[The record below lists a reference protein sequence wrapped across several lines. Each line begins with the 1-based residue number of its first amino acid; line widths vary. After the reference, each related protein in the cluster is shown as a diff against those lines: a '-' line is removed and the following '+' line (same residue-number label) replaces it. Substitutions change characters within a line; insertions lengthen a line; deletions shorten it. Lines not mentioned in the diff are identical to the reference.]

1 MNCIMDD
8 DAAPI
13 TLDKLPLKRGGAILG
28 VDWSCLDERD
38 ARRLRELGVDE
49 GVPVEKLHKG
59 PFGIDPIACRIG
71 RMTVALR
78 TAQAAAI
85 TVGPFRNR

>member
-1 MNCIMDD
+1 MKD

-13 TLDKLPLKRGGAILG
+13 TLDKLPLRSGGAIVA
-28 VDWSCLDERD
+28 VDWGMLDERD

-85 TVGPFRNR
+85 AVGPLKSK

>member
-1 MNCIMDD
+1 MDI
-8 DAAPI
+8 ATAFT
-13 TLDKLPLKRGGAILG
+13 TLDKLPLKAGGEIVS
-28 VDWSCLDERD
+28 VDWASLDEKD

-49 GVPVEKLHKG
+49 GVSVEKLHKG

-71 RMTVALR
+71 RMTIALR

-85 TVGPFRNR
+85 AVGPLQNK

>member
-1 MNCIMDD
+1 MDI
-8 DAAPI
+8 PI
-13 TLDKLPLKRGGAILG
+13 SFTTLDKLPLKAGGEIVSVDWAIL
-28 VDWSCLDERD
+28 DEKD

-85 TVGPFRNR
+85 AVGPLQNK

>member
-1 MNCIMDD
+1 MDI
-8 DAAPI
+8 PTSFT
-13 TLDKLPLKRGGAILG
+13 TLDKLPLKAGGEIVSVDWAIL
-28 VDWSCLDERD
+28 DEKD

-49 GVPVEKLHKG
+49 GVSVEKLHKG

-85 TVGPFRNR
+85 AVGPLQNK

>member
-1 MNCIMDD
+1 MT
-8 DAAPI
+8 AEATT
-13 TLDKLPLKRGGAILG
+13 TLDKLPLKTCGDIIGIDWAIL
-28 VDWSCLDERD
+28 SEKD

-85 TVGPFRNR
+85 AVGPSQTK

>member
-1 MNCIMDD
+1 MK
-8 DAAPI
+8 AEATT
-13 TLDKLPLKRGGAILG
+13 TLDKLPLKTRGDIIGIDWAIL
-28 VDWSCLDERD
+28 SEKD

-49 GVPVEKLHKG
+49 GVAVEKLYKG

-85 TVGPFRNR
+85 AVGPSQTK

>member
-1 MNCIMDD
+1 MEQ

-13 TLDKLPLKRGGAILG
+13 TLDKLPLRKTGAIVA
-28 VDWSCLDERD
+28 VDWQSLSDKD

-71 RMTVALR
+71 RMTIALR

-85 TVGPFRNR
+85 AVGPRRSR

>member
-1 MNCIMDD
+1 MDK
-8 DAAPI
+8 DAAPT
-13 TLDKLPLKRGGAILG
+13 TLDKLPLKSGGAIVG
-28 VDWSCLDERD
+28 VDWDKLSERD

-59 PFGIDPIACRIG
+59 PFGVDPIACRIG

-85 TVGPFRNR
+85 AVGPLKNK

>member
-1 MNCIMDD
+1 MID
-8 DAAPI
+8 DAAPT
-13 TLDKLPLKRGGAILG
+13 TLDKLPLKSGGAIVGIAWDRL
-28 VDWSCLDERD
+28 SERD

-59 PFGIDPIACRIG
+59 PFGVDPIACRIG

-78 TAQAAAI
+78 SAQAAAI
-85 TVGPFRNR
+85 AVGPLKSK